1 MQTITKIEDAINLIK
16 TTKLYTE
23 EEMTDITDLLR
34 NLNQKLPFTNFKN
47 IINGFYLDL
56 GNLTRYVICKK
67 DNLILRTEGISETFN
82 ISEIKIIN
90 KIILDSKDVETLE
103 SNLRDYKTFSSF
115 LIDCFNGSPKSF
127 LDLGVA
133 TLDESQKLFLT
144 NYNISLDHGKTSMN

>member
-115 LIDCFNGSPKSF
+115 LIDCFNIR
-127 LDLGVA
+127 
-133 TLDESQKLFLT
+133 TE
-144 NYNISLDHGKTSMN
+144 